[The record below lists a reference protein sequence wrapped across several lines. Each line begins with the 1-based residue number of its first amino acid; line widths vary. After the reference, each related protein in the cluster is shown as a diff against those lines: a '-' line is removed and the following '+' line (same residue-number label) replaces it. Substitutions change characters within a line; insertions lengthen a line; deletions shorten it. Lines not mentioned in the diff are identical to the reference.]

1 MNKKIKSLMLIAVLT
16 VSLGSLAGCSKESET
31 SNTGYK
37 NILGEET
44 VKLMD
49 ENDDLLI
56 LDVRDKEEYEAGHI
70 EDAINVSVDEV
81 EKRIGEFEDYKDKT
95 VLVYCRVGK
104 RSAQASETLSKN
116 GFENVYNAEDGV
128 EEYDYKLVK

>member
-1 MNKKIKSLMLIAVLT
+1 MNKKIKSLMLVSLLAL
-16 VSLGSLAGCSKESET
+16 SLGSLAGCSKEET
-31 SNTGYK
+31 TNTGFK

-49 ENDDLLI
+49 DTNDILI
-56 LDVRDKEEYEAGHI
+56 LDVRDKEEYDAGHI
-70 EDAINVSVDEV
+70 EDAVNVPVDEV
-81 EKRIGEFEDYKDKT
+81 EKRISEFEEYKDKT

-104 RSAQASETLSKN
+104 RSAQASEILSKN
-116 GFENVYNAEDGV
+116 GFKNVYNAEDGV